1 MIFFANGKAKGLP
14 FVFSEILI
22 FSPLHGEQHMTP
34 DRKFK
39 ILYAAAYDYLE
50 SKVGKEA
57 LENKLNHY
65 RYYKVDNMHDVF
77 WHLVNSLTNKVGMRA
92 TIGAIDPLE
101 PFLFGFDPWQTHS
114 HYQDDWK
121 QLFKTVKAAYT
132 PPGPMNIKNQNS
144 YWVLFCKGILS
155 GAEFLS
161 RFESFNSFD
170 EFVNSFAFND
180 TSIIALPI
188 LLDQEIYGMGFPLG
202 CDWLKEMGYGDYGK
216 PDTHTIDIL
225 YETGVTQSQDNYD
238 VLKAMVRMGRVN
250 DELPAVVDRLLW
262 LIGSGKY
269 VDENVKITRQ
279 KATFIEDLRPKLGAK

>member
-1 MIFFANGKAKGLP
+1 
-14 FVFSEILI
+14 
-22 FSPLHGEQHMTP
+22 MTP

-39 ILYAAAYDYLE
+39 MLYSAAYDYLE
-50 SKVGKEA
+50 FKIGKEA
-57 LENKLNHY
+57 LEHKLDHY
-65 RYYKVDNMHDVF
+65 RHYRVVNMQDVF

-114 HYQDDWK
+114 KYQDDWK
-121 QLFKTVKAAYT
+121 QLFADIKEKHT
-132 PPGPMNIKNQNS
+132 PPGPMDINKPIS
-144 YWVLFCKGILS
+144 YWAIFCKGILS

-161 RFESFNSFD
+161 RFESYESFD
-170 EFVNSFAFND
+170 KFANSFAFND
-180 TSIIALPI
+180 ISIAALPI

-225 YETGVTQSQDNYD
+225 YGTGVAASQDNYE
-238 VLKAMVRMGRVN
+238 VLKTMVKMARVN
-250 DELPAVVDRLLW
+250 DEVPAVVDRLLW
-262 LIGSGKY
+262 FIGSGKY

-279 KATFIEDLRPKLGAK
+279 KAGFIEDLRAKLGAK